1 MSNGSGIGVG
11 PNMSFSNDMKL
22 DAAGNR
28 ALVLNRGPST
38 SINLM
43 AVDLTSGD
51 RTIISGS
58 GVGSGQEFLV
68 PWYIEHDLANNR
80 VFIFDLAV
88 TGVLVVDL
96 ATGERAV
103 MSK

>member
-1 MSNGSGIGVG
+1 MT
-11 PNMSFSNDMKL
+11 FSNDLKL

-28 ALVLNRGPST
+28 AFVLNRGS
-38 SINLM
+38 SNNLM
-43 AVDLTSGD
+43 VVDLTSGD
-51 RTIISGS
+51 RTIISGA

-68 PWYIEHDLANNR
+68 PWHIEHDVANDR

-96 ATGERAV
+96 STGERAV

>member
-1 MSNGSGIGVG
+1 VG
-11 PNMSFSNDMKL
+11 PNFDFPNDLKL

-28 ALVLNRGPST
+28 VFVVNRGSRED
-38 SINLM
+38 LM
-43 AVDLTSGD
+43 VVDLTSGD
-51 RTIISGS
+51 RTIISGA
-58 GVGSGQEFLV
+58 GVGSGQSFLV
-68 PWYIEHDLANNR
+68 LYYVKIDLANDR

-96 ATGERAV
+96 STGERAV